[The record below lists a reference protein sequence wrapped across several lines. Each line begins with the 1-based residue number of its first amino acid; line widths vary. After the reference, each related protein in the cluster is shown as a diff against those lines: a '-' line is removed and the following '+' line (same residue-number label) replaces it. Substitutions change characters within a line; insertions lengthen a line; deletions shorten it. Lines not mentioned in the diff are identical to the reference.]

1 MIVVF
6 NKATGDF
13 VLEEDMETP
22 YGEELM
28 SQWAQSGEM
37 LVTELDDDKTYEDIE
52 ELQST
57 IASGKL

>member
-28 SQWAQSGEM
+28 TQWAQSGEM
-37 LVTELDDDKTYEDIE
+37 LTTELSDDVTYEDIE
-52 ELQST
+52 EIQLA